1 MQEGGPTVA
10 WDHTYGMILCNMESR
25 KSARKQRRTF
35 TLSPESLVYLEQ
47 EAGRRGAES
56 QSSVLDEI
64 LCEKA
69 HEQIV
74 KDYEAQVT
82 AYYDSLTDKEVEE
95 DRAWGEFAGSH
106 LVLTDEEFVHA
117 QSAARR
123 DLVHETADRSTG
135 KRKASS
141 NHRVRESKKRS
152 SAG

>member
-1 MQEGGPTVA
+1 MAAHLAE
-10 WDHTYGMILCNMESR
+10 DHTYGMILCNMQNR

-35 TLSPESLVYLEQ
+35 TLSPESLVYLEL

-64 LCEKA
+64 LREKT

-74 KDYEAQVT
+74 KDYETQVT
-82 AYYDSLTDKEVEE
+82 AYYDSLTDEEVEE

-106 LVLTDEEFVHA
+106 LVLTDEEFANA
-117 QSAARR
+117 QSATRR
-123 DLVHETADRSTG
+123 DMVHETIDRSPG

-141 NHRVRESKKRS
+141 NHRVRESTKRS
-152 SAG
+152 SSR